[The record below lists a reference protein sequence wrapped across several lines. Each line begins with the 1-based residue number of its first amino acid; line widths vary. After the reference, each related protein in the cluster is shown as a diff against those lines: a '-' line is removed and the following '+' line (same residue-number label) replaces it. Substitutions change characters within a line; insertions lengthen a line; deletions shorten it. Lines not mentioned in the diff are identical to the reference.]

1 MASEKEK
8 MLDGELYDPRDGEL
22 VAARMRAR
30 ELLCRLNDVPS
41 QSPGLRT
48 KLLEDLLGSFGDEL
62 WIETPFFCDYGSNI
76 HLGERVYFNFNCV
89 ILDAAEVRIGSR
101 TLLGPGVQIYAA
113 THPLLAE
120 ERRQG
125 LELARPV
132 TIGSDVWLGGNAVV
146 LPGVSIGDRS
156 TIGAASVVTSDVPED
171 VVAAG
176 NPCRILRHLR

>member
-22 VAARMRAR
+22 AAARSRAR
-30 ELLCRLNDVPS
+30 DLLSRLNAVSS
-41 QSPGLRT
+41 QSPGQRT
-48 KLLEDLLGSFGDEL
+48 TLLEDLLGSFGDEL
-62 WIETPFFCDYGSNI
+62 WIESPFFCDYGFNI
-76 HLGERVYFNFNCV
+76 HLGERVYLNFNCV

-125 LELARPV
+125 LELARQV
-132 TIGSDVWLGGNAVV
+132 TIGSDVWLGGSAVV

-156 TIGAASVVTSDVPED
+156 TIGAGSVVTSDVPED